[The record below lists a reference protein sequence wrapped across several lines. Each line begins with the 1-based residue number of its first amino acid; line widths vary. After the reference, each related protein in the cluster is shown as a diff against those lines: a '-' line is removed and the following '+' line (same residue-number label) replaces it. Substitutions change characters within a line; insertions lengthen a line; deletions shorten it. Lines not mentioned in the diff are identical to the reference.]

1 MRGASVFSMGQF
13 SRITGLTV
21 KTLRLYHEKG
31 LLEPEL
37 VDPATSYRYYGSRN
51 VEQAR
56 AIAYLRQM
64 EFPLV
69 DIKEI
74 MERFED
80 KDEILSFLEKQRTR
94 IEARLSQLGQMEQS
108 LEAAIKS
115 EREAQKMLKRVDL
128 EVREKEVQAMD
139 VAGLRWKGRY
149 DETGKAFQRL
159 SRTAGR
165 TIAGKGMNLYYDSE
179 YKEEDADIESC
190 FAVRQ
195 GIKASGDLK
204 VHRLAGGP
212 CVSLIHKGP
221 YDQLSRAYARVFE
234 YVQRKK
240 YETLLPIRE
249 VYRKGPGMIFQG
261 NPKNYLTEIQ
271 IRIAEAPKE

>member
-1 MRGASVFSMGQF
+1 MFGIGQF

-37 VDPATSYRYYGSRN
+37 VDPATGYRYYGSRN
-51 VEQAR
+51 VERAR

-69 DIKEI
+69 EIKEI
-74 MERFED
+74 MERFEEED
-80 KDEILSFLEKQRTR
+80 GILPFLEKQRTR
-94 IEARLSQLGQMEQS
+94 IESRLSQLGQVEQS
-108 LEAAIKS
+108 LEAAIES
-115 EREAQKMLKRVDL
+115 EREAQEMLKRVDL
-128 EVREKEVQAMD
+128 EVREKELQAID

-149 DETGKAFQRL
+149 EETGKAFQRL
-159 SRTAGR
+159 GRTAGR
-165 TIAGKGMNLYYDSE
+165 YIAGKAMNLYYDGE

-190 FAVRQ
+190 FAVRG
-195 GIKASGDLK
+195 GIKASGELK
-204 VHRLAGGP
+204 VHKLAGGT

-221 YDQLSRAYARVFE
+221 YEQLSRAYARVFE
-234 YVQRKK
+234 YVQKKK

-249 VYRKGPGMIFQG
+249 IYLKGPGMIFKG
-261 NPKNYLTEIQ
+261 NPNNYLTEIQ
-271 IRIAEAPKE
+271 IMVTDAKREQ

>member
-1 MRGASVFSMGQF
+1 MFSIGQF

-21 KTLRLYHEKG
+21 KTLRLYHEKE

-64 EFPLV
+64 EFPLGE
-69 DIKEI
+69 IKEI

-80 KDEILSFLEKQRTR
+80 EDEILSFLEKQRTR
-94 IEARLSQLGQMEQS
+94 IEARLSQLGQVEQS
-108 LEAAIKS
+108 LEAAIRS

-128 EVREKEVQAMD
+128 EVREKQLQSID

-149 DETGKAFQRL
+149 DETGKALQRL
-159 SRTAGR
+159 GRMAGR
-165 TIAGKGMNLYYDSE
+165 YIAGKAMNLYYDGE

-195 GIKASGDLK
+195 GIKASGELK
-204 VHRLAGGP
+204 VHTLAGGR

-221 YDQLSRAYARVFE
+221 YDQLSRAYTRIFE

-249 VYRKGPGMIFQG
+249 IYLKGPGMIFKG

-271 IRIAEAPKE
+271 IMIAEANKE